1 MKLRLNC
8 SHFILHPSAFI
19 LSSMT
24 ATLTF
29 VVVIIVIALIFDYS
43 NGFHDAANSIATV
56 VSTRVLS
63 PGVAVAWAAFFNFV
77 AFAIYGTR
85 VAKAIGD
92 GVNMSL
98 IAPDDRLYVLLAAL
112 LGAVAWNLIT
122 WYLGLPT
129 SSSHALLGGYAGAGI
144 AAYGG
149 VAGLLKV
156 EVWTKVLLFIVL
168 SPLIGLTLGLA
179 LMVAVYWIFR
189 NWSPFRVDKL
199 FRSGQLLSAAAFS
212 LGHGGNDAQ
221 KTMGIMTAV
230 LTAGGFLFYSEG
242 HSYGPKGELPG
253 IPLWVVL
260 IAHAAIALG
269 TLSGGWRIVRTMG
282 TRITKLK
289 PVGGFCAET
298 GAALTLAYVTL
309 TGVPVSTTHTITG
322 AIVGV
327 GATRRL
333 SAVKWGV
340 AGRIVWAW
348 ILTIPLAALMAAL
361 SFLVCRGVGRLFS

>member
-1 MKLRLNC
+1 
-8 SHFILHPSAFI
+8 
-19 LSSMT
+19 MT
-24 ATLTF
+24 ATLAF
-29 VVVIIVIALIFDYS
+29 VIILVFLALVFDYI

-63 PGVAVAWAAFFNFV
+63 PGLAVIWAAFFNFI
-77 AFAIYGTR
+77 AFAVFGTR
-85 VAKAIGD
+85 VAKSIGD
-92 GVNMSL
+92 GVRMDL
-98 IAPDDRLYVLLAAL
+98 IEQDLRLYVLLAAL
-112 LGAVAWNLIT
+112 LGAIIWNLIT

-149 VAGLLKV
+149 VSGLLK
-156 EVWTKVLLFIVL
+156 EDVWLRTLKFIVL
-168 SPLIGLTLGLA
+168 SPLVGMLLGFT
-179 LMVAVYWIFR
+179 LMVLVFWIFR
-189 NWSPFRVDKL
+189 RSSATKVDGVFR
-199 FRSGQLLSAAAFS
+199 RGQLFSAAAFS

-221 KTMGIMTAV
+221 KTMGIITAV
-230 LTAGGFLFYSEG
+230 LTAGGVWGMAYKPDGTMPEV
-242 HSYGPKGELPG
+242 PTT
-253 IPLWVVL
+253 VVL
-260 IAHAAIALG
+260 AAHAAIALG

-298 GAALTLAYVTL
+298 AAALTLAYVTI
-309 TGVPVSTTHTITG
+309 TGTPVSTTHTITG
-322 AIVGV
+322 SIVGV

-348 ILTIPLAALMAAL
+348 ILTIPAAAFVAAVSFWIVEFFHRLAT
-361 SFLVCRGVGRLFS
+361 